1 MRLIIATLALV
12 AAMPA
17 PAQFAPTGRP
27 PVERPL
33 SPIAVDGGL
42 TAPAPWREV
51 SDIRRRI
58 DSGRDAGA
66 LSRREARRFDRE
78 ARRISVMAD
87 RYGEDGLSMP
97 ERREL
102 EARTRVLRE
111 MVDAR
116 RVRGGA
122 R

>member
-1 MRLIIATLALV
+1 MRLILVSLALL
-12 AAMPA
+12 AAPA
-17 PAQFAPTGRP
+17 GAQFAPTGRP

-33 SPIAVDGGL
+33 NPIAVDGGV

-66 LSRREARRFDRE
+66 LSKREARKYDRE
-78 ARRISVMAD
+78 ARRIGVLAD

-102 EARTRVLRE
+102 EVRTRVLRE
-111 MVDAR
+111 MVDVR
-116 RVRGGA
+116 RVRGSAG